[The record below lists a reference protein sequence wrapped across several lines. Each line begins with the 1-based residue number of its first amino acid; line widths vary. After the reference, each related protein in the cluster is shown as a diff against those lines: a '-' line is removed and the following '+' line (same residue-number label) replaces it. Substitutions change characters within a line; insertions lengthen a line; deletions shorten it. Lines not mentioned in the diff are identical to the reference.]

1 MGEAPFSE
9 DRIIVETGTEAR
21 VAHIVGPVLEGLGY
35 RLVRVKL
42 SNRDGLTLQIMAER
56 PDGTMGIEDCEEASR
71 NLSPVL
77 DVKDPIDRAYNLEL
91 SSPGMDRP
99 LVRRSDFE
107 RAIGHTAKL
116 ETSHLVAGRK
126 RFRGTILG
134 LDGDMLLLRRDDI
147 EKAED
152 GTETE
157 PAEVSLKLTDI
168 AEAKLVL
175 TDAIIAESLRAEK
188 RAKKERAKAK
198 KLARANAPSEL
209 TQTGD

>member
-1 MGEAPFSE
+1 MGETPFSE

-21 VAHIVGPVLEGLGY
+21 VAHIVGPVLDGLGF

-42 SNRDGLTLQIMAER
+42 SSRDGLTLQIMAER
-56 PDGTMGIEDCEEASR
+56 PDGMMGIEDCEEVSR

-77 DVKDPIDRAYNLEL
+77 DVADPIDRAYNLEI

-107 RAIGHTAKL
+107 RAIGHIAKL
-116 ETSHLVAGRK
+116 ETRALIAGRK
-126 RFRGTILG
+126 RFRGAILG
-134 LDGDMLLLRRDDI
+134 VEGDMLLLKRDDI
-147 EKAED
+147 ELGED
-152 GTETE
+152 GAPLE
-157 PAEVSLKLTDI
+157 PAEVSLSLGDI

-188 RAKKERAKAK
+188 RAKKERAKAR
-198 KLARANAPSEL
+198 KLARANGPSEL
-209 TQTGD
+209 TETGD